1 MCQSILFGGYISSRN
16 GRNEMDY
23 KGGIVNNNGNKG
35 GKENKT

>member
-16 GRNEMDY
+16 GRNKMDY